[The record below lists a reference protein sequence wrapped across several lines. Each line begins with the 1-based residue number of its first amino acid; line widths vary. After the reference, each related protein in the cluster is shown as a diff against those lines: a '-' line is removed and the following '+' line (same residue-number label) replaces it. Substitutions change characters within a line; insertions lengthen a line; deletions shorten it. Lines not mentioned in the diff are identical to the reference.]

1 MHIEID
7 QFGLEISVLVF
18 SSSFFLFF
26 CFKFNFQRCFS
37 FAVCFFFFCNLIADL
52 IWWDK
57 DSGIV
62 VEMLFHIDS
71 KPFIL
76 FTVETNCQINP
87 N

>member
-26 CFKFNFQRCFS
+26 VLNLISKDVFPLLFVS
-37 FAVCFFFFCNLIADL
+37 SFCNLIADP

-57 DSGIV
+57 DLGIV
-62 VEMLFHIDS
+62 VEMPFHVDS
-71 KPFIL
+71 MPFIL